1 MNAILGKITHIDE
14 RPLTTDHRPPSE
26 GPPFPTVVG
35 GRGAQRRSSVVGS
48 AATTRQVRFKP
59 ACLMPERKPI
69 PEWLKDQTLTV
80 TREVADPRELGHPGD
95 SIVLT
100 PAESERWLYPLTA
113 TPNIA
118 YGALPPTVQIRLRW
132 WKEEKLPEFTVSA
145 NGHRVTGTFE
155 RETPDARRQTPAE
168 KASSV
173 SLAPGAWRL
182 APASEASIGVA
193 FVETAPFFSYTPNL
207 PVTLEVTCDKMRA
220 ACTVLP
226 AQAPFH
232 GKILPAEGERH
243 RIESDWYA
251 IDIGA
256 QSHAGAIAALTEKG
270 RGVDHFRR
278 PAHLIHEPYYHG
290 GHLDRIRQG
299 WDWSEKM
306 AEVAMAT
313 AGARRDA
320 GATRLRLE
328 GVVDEG
334 ANLRTSVVY
343 TLMDALPL
351 LRVERDYE
359 FLKGKE
365 KDEKE
370 KDDKPK
376 EPIDD
381 LKTVGLGFRAAAIQ
395 ERDGT
400 SGSRIL
406 CTDGERLVTYRP
418 GEELEEYES
427 WYWRMKDGWAIMEHP
442 RRRECI
448 MYLFDGA
455 DAPYVESWS
464 GLHWMT
470 LQPLWPFLP
479 MRVEQSVGYAIALVA
494 GEACGAAAEGAWVAC
509 RVPWPDGG
517 VRCAVIARMK
527 APLSNAAASIAVG
540 SVSQEAPLQPS
551 YLPGISEVGVAVVTL
566 PLARME
572 DELAVTV
579 AGIPK
584 R

>member
-1 MNAILGKITHIDE
+1 MNAILGKITQIDSKDQA
-14 RPLTTDHRPPSE
+14 P
-26 GPPFPTVVG
+26 
-35 GRGAQRRSSVVGS
+35 A
-48 AATTRQVRFKP
+48 RQVRFKP
-59 ACLMPERKPI
+59 ACLMPERKAI
-69 PEWLKDQTLTV
+69 PEWLKDQTLTI
-80 TREVADPRELGHPGD
+80 TREVADVRELGHPGD

-100 PAESERWLYPLTA
+100 PAESLAWLYPLA
-113 TPNIA
+113 VTPSVA
-118 YGALPPTVQIRLRW
+118 YGALPPTLQIRLRW
-132 WKEEKLPEFTVSA
+132 WKEEKLPEYTVSV
-145 NGHRVTGTFE
+145 GGRRITGTFE
-155 RETPDARRQTPAE
+155 PVLGARCLVPGPEDGGSRANRPADIP
-168 KASSV
+168 AGHR
-173 SLAPGAWRL
+173 APGTGHR
-182 APASEASIGVA
+182 SEATVGIA
-193 FVETAPFFSYTPNL
+193 FVETAPFFSYTPHL

-226 AQAPFH
+226 AEAPFH
-232 GKILPAEGERH
+232 GKILLDEGERH

-256 QSHAGAIAALTEKG
+256 RSHAGAIAALCEKG

-278 PAHLIHEPYYHG
+278 PTHLIHEPYYHG
-290 GHLDRIRQG
+290 GHLDRLRLG
-299 WDWSEKM
+299 WDWSDKM
-306 AEVAMAT
+306 AEVAMAS

-351 LRVERDYE
+351 LRIERDYV

-370 KDDKPK
+370 KDEKPK

-381 LKTVGLGFRAAAIQ
+381 LKTLGLGFRAAAVP
-395 ERDGT
+395 ECDGAT
-400 SGSRIL
+400 GSRIL

-418 GEELEEYES
+418 GEDGEEYAS

-448 MYLFDGA
+448 MYLFDGS

-470 LQPLWPFLP
+470 LQPLWPFTP
-479 MRVEQSVGYAIALVA
+479 VRIEQSIGYSIAIVA
-494 GEACGAAAEGAWVAC
+494 GEACGAAAEVGSPTAGAWVAC
-509 RVPWPDGG
+509 RMPLPDGG
-517 VRCAVIARMK
+517 VRCAVIARLK
-527 APLSNAAASIAVG
+527 APLANATAKIAVG
-540 SVSQEAPLQPS
+540 SVSQELSLQPF
-551 YLPGISEVGVAVVTL
+551 YFPGISEVGVAVVTL

-572 DELAVTV
+572 DDLDVTV